1 MGKILNKILEDPV
14 VDRERIRQDPT
25 TGRWV
30 EDNGGI
36 FSRLT
41 SVISNPAVIGAGTAM
56 MNDGVDAG
64 DMIKAA
70 IAAAAIYKMVQTYQ
84 LQAERKQEKAIQQQ
98 QAQEL
103 RQQKKEMIDAIKN
116 PRGLGSV
123 EGSYGLADVSTN
135 LAQKIPAA
143 STEAFKNLSE
153 EDKTAY
159 AQFANAEAQHKANY
173 VQAFAKHGCSMT
185 ECTFY
190 DFDGNKI
197 EPFTQIPE
205 NANNDQRV
213 ALMGKNVV
221 MTDAMV
227 YAMDH
232 GYVTC
237 KLPNGQTFD
246 PCDDKKIANDAY
258 SRDLNQMDADRV
270 RFSGVRAEI
279 DNEIND
285 KLASMTD
292 LERAEFI
299 PKSVSSM
306 DRKGFVDETAFQAA
320 INKMQSDYNEYAVK
334 EGEMR
339 PYDIYLE
346 NIGARIPSNEE
357 VVERSKVLEQQ
368 KAEARKEQRAESVK
382 KAGEK
387 VAEGVKRAPIIG
399 KMVSFGEELAQ
410 KASDYQEYGIK

>member
-14 VDRERIRQDPT
+14 VDRERMRQDPT

-30 EDNGGI
+30 EDDGG
-36 FSRLT
+36 FFGRLT
-41 SVISNPAVIGAGTAM
+41 SIISNPAVIGAGTAM

-70 IAAAAIYKMVQTYQ
+70 ITAAAIYKMVQAYQ
-84 LQAERKQEKAIQQQ
+84 LKAERKQEKAIQKQ

-173 VQAFAKHGCSMT
+173 VQAFAKNGCSMT

-205 NANNDQRV
+205 NVNNEQRV
-213 ALMGKNVV
+213 VLMGKNVV
-221 MTDAMV
+221 MTDAMI

-246 PCDDKKIANDAY
+246 PRDDKKIANDAY

-270 RFSGVRAEI
+270 RFSGIRAEI

-285 KLASMTD
+285 KLENMTD
-292 LERAEFI
+292 LEKADFI

-306 DRKGFVDETAFQAA
+306 DRKGFVDETAFYSTL
-320 INKMQSDYNEYAVK
+320 NKTQSEFVNHACK
-334 EGEMR
+334 ENEMR
-339 PYDIYLE
+339 PYDTVLE
-346 NIGARIPSNEE
+346 RMGARIPSNEE
-357 VVERSKVLEQQ
+357 VVERSVVLEQQ
-368 KAEARKEQRAESVK
+368 KAEARKEQMAEAVN
-382 KAGEK
+382 K
-387 VAEGVKRAPIIG
+387 VGNKVYEGVKRAPIIG
-399 KMVSFGEELAQ
+399 KMVNFGEELAQ
-410 KASDYQEYGIK
+410 KYDDYQEYGIK